1 MEPQVPLEVEELI
14 AGLRKDLSSKE
25 IQLSELKAT
34 YEEFTRS
41 SKELEDEMEQELNEA
56 DDAMKELRESNGRL
70 EAQIEDLEKKLE
82 EATKSLL
89 KAEEQLQSTQK
100 SEQESK
106 RQCRDL
112 EVRFEEVQEEERRAS
127 SELGMLRAQVERM
140 EEEKIFAVMDLEEL
154 KREASTKEER
164 QRQQINE
171 LREEVIALT
180 PIKKSIIKHTRNNSV
195 TSLSSRTSSFDGG
208 QNPSFR
214 DNLFSDVKKMK
225 QMSQDG
231 DSLREQLAAAQSRIK
246 ELERELERLLA
257 TVEGPKQ
264 IHHSEE
270 LCSISLNGLHVS
282 CLLM

>member
-154 KREASTKEER
+154 KRE
-164 QRQQINE
+164 
-171 LREEVIALT
+171 V
-180 PIKKSIIKHTRNNSV
+180 
-195 TSLSSRTSSFDGG
+195 SLSSRTSSFDGG

-270 LCSISLNGLHVS
+270 LCSISLNGL
-282 CLLM
+282 